1 MSDSDFSLKYVPG
14 VQFYLFLGCF
24 RIKILSPIHLDTWMI
39 FINNLKRLK
48 NAKNAC
54 ADIQK
59 EQCSLSWNEYSL
71 LRPATQVMPELCH
84 LCTELRLHWTLFA
97 LDFVCT
103 GLCLKLFWFQ
113 EVSPLNPWQGPECA
127 LSVTCMSAP
136 AFFALL
142 RHFRFLMGM
151 IQVSRW
157 IGLEIL
163 ILKHPWKSKIG
174 PLEQILG

>member
-1 MSDSDFSLKYVPG
+1 MFQGSNFTFS
-14 VQFYLFLGCF
+14 GCF
-24 RIKILSPIHLDTWMI
+24 RIRISSPIHLDTWMI

-113 EVSPLNPWQGPECA
+113 QVSPLNPWQGPECA
-127 LSVTCMSAP
+127 GCPQGLYWELKPFYDFEDKWAIPHNQTTHSVKISHQ
-136 AFFALL
+136 L
-142 RHFRFLMGM
+142 H
-151 IQVSRW
+151 W
-157 IGLEIL
+157 IIL
-163 ILKHPWKSKIG
+163 ICQYIWKIWI
-174 PLEQILG
+174 QM